1 MQEKAFTN
9 AFTFSLQSVL
19 NNFPGYDMH
28 GAGGLRGKDWFQQWR
43 KVKIKKK
50 KTEKMKKKFSFS
62 LSWHML
68 SYCGILKNIK
78 GKYVI

>member
-19 NNFPGYDMH
+19 NNLPGYDMH

-50 KTEKMKKKFSFS
+50 KTEKMKKK
-62 LSWHML
+62 
-68 SYCGILKNIK
+68 ILVFPELTYAILLWNT
-78 GKYVI
+78 